1 MTDSPALYNSRI
13 MRTYLEYLR
22 ISYSNTDIQEILDN
36 AGITAEEIADTAH
49 WFTQQESDRFYTA
62 VVEKT
67 GDAAIARK
75 AGRYSASSE
84 GLGLVKQYVTGLMTT
99 ELALL
104 SLRKI
109 TPFLIRHATI
119 DVKKIGPKKIEF
131 ISTPVAGVD
140 EKPYQCEN
148 RLGIL
153 EALPMLFSNHFGR
166 IEHTACL
173 HKGAPACRY
182 LISWQ
187 NPPSFVLK
195 LIRNYTF
202 LVSLALI
209 LAGFFLLQTDPLLIL
224 IAVVLAVNLTV
235 GSIFTIVK
243 TKELEHI
250 IGYRHA
256 QAQEQIE
263 SANIR
268 YDNSLLAQEI
278 GHATAAIFDV
288 KELMKK
294 LASLMQYRL
303 EFDRGLI
310 LLTNKG
316 HSHLVYSAGYG
327 YTDVERKMLQRT
339 SFRLDHKESKGFF
352 VRVFHDQKPIT
363 VTNAQNMNNI
373 LSEKSQHLVQNFHI
387 RSLLCVPIIYKQT
400 SLGILAV
407 DNVKTKAPLKKS
419 DVNLLEGIAAQIA
432 ISISNAV
439 SFQKLQESE
448 YKYRQTLESI
458 TEGYY
463 EIDLDKRLKFAN
475 QALCTLFG
483 CSWEELM
490 TKRFNDFFPLS
501 AGQQLDDLF
510 DAVRITREPV
520 HFSQF
525 EIKKPNE
532 APLPVD
538 LSASIIIDHHG
549 QAVGFR
555 GILHNATERL
565 RLEKEKK
572 QLESRLLQA
581 QKMETIGTLAGG
593 IAHNFNNWL
602 AGILGNITLI
612 RMDSKEQPKIIQ
624 RATRVENIIE
634 NAAKMTRQLLG
645 YSRTGSYE
653 ARLVD
658 LNPII
663 QEAADTFAETK
674 KEIIINLSLSTDLHM
689 VKVDASQI
697 EQVFWNLFGNAI
709 DAMPNGGTLNIATY
723 NATGD
728 DLKGRSFDVVPGKYA
743 AIEFADTGIGINPKD
758 ITKIF
763 EPFFTTKGG
772 KGTGL
777 GLASSFGIIKAHNG
791 YVDATSQKGSGT
803 TFQVFL
809 PMALEAPAPDLQSQS
824 PATAQIG
831 HGKILLVDD
840 EEMILETNE
849 QLLQRLGYD
858 VLMAS
863 TGKKA
868 LALLQNHIDTID
880 LVIID
885 MIMPGMSGKELFDR
899 IKAKYP
905 ELKTLLCSGYS
916 LNENAQEI
924 MNHGCNGFIQKPF
937 NVNQLSATIK
947 NILHPERITE

>member
-1 MTDSPALYNSRI
+1 MTDSPPLYNSRI

-22 ISYSNTDIQEILDN
+22 VSYSHVDIQEILDS
-36 AGITAEEIADTAH
+36 AGITAEEVEDTAH
-49 WFTQQESDRFYTA
+49 WFTQQQADRFYIA

-84 GLGLVKQYVTGLMTT
+84 GLSLVKQYATGWLTT

-104 SLRKI
+104 SLKKI
-109 TPFLIRHATI
+109 MPFVTRHATI
-119 DVKKIGPKKIEF
+119 DVKKIGSNKIEF
-131 ISTPVAGVD
+131 ISTPAEGVD
-140 EKPYQCEN
+140 QKPYQCEN
-148 RLGIL
+148 LLGTI
-153 EALPMLFSNHFGR
+153 EALPMLFTNHFAH

-173 HKGAPACRY
+173 HKGAEACHY
-182 LISWQ
+182 IISWQ
-187 NPPSFVLK
+187 NPPSSVLK

-202 LVSLALI
+202 LGSLALI
-209 LAGFFLLQTDPLLIL
+209 LAGFFLLQTQPLLIL
-224 IAVVLAVNLTV
+224 IAVVLAINLTV

-256 QAQEQIE
+256 RAQEQIE

-278 GHATAAIFDV
+278 GQATAAIFDV

-303 EFDRGLI
+303 DFDRGLI
-310 LLTNKG
+310 LLANKG
-316 HSHLVYSAGYG
+316 HSHLAYSAGYG
-327 YTDVERKMLQRT
+327 YTEVEKKILMRT
-339 SFRLDHKESKGFF
+339 YFHLDHKDSKGFF
-352 VRVFHDQKPIT
+352 VRAFHDQKPIT
-363 VTNAQNMNNI
+363 VTNAQNMNNV
-373 LSEKSQHLVQNFHI
+373 LSEKSQQLVQIFHI
-387 RSLLCVPIIYKQT
+387 RSLLCVPIIYKNA

-458 TEGYY
+458 SEGYY
-463 EIDLDKRLKFAN
+463 EIDLDKKLKFAN

-483 CSWEELM
+483 CSWDELM
-490 TKRFNDFFPLS
+490 SKRFSDFFPVS
-501 AGQQLDDLF
+501 EGQQLDNLF
-510 DAVRITREPV
+510 EAVLTTREPV

-525 EIKKPNE
+525 EINKPNE

-538 LSASIIIDHHG
+538 LSASIVIDHHG

-612 RMDSKEQPKIIQ
+612 RMDAKEQPKIIQ
-624 RATRVENIIE
+624 RAKRVENIIE

-653 ARLVD
+653 AKLVD

-674 KEIIINLSLSTDLHM
+674 KEIIINLSLSANLHM

-709 DAMPNGGTLNIATY
+709 DAMPNGGNLNIATY

-728 DLKGRSFDVVPGKYA
+728 DLKGRPFNVESGRYV
-743 AIEFADTGIGINPKD
+743 AIEFADTGIGINPED

-763 EPFFTTKGG
+763 EPFFTTKTG

-777 GLASSFGIIKAHNG
+777 GLASSFGIIKAHKG
-791 YVDATSQKGSGT
+791 YVDVISQKGSGT
-803 TFQVFL
+803 TFKVFL
-809 PMALEAPAPDLQSQS
+809 PMAIETPAQELKTQR
-824 PATAQIG
+824 PASAHIG

-840 EEMILETNE
+840 EEMILEINE

-858 VLMAS
+858 VLVAAS
-863 TGKKA
+863 GEKA
-868 LALLQNHIDTID
+868 LALLEHHIDTID

-905 ELKTLLCSGYS
+905 GLKTLLCSGYS

-924 MNHGCNGFIQKPF
+924 MNHGCDGFIQKPF
-937 NVNQLSATIK
+937 NVNQLSRTIK
-947 NILHPERITE
+947 NILQPERIPE